1 MGSPNWGDVPEWL
14 AAASLLLAFRI
25 FLRDRA
31 RSDRAQ
37 ADKVGIW
44 GKIKRDPSFL
54 SGQRVDD
61 VEVQMCIR
69 NASDLPIEVIQT
81 AWTLQTRWGIPFGDH
96 PYPEVIAR
104 QYVNGKPD
112 VMRFLGAVGVAPQ
125 ETWQSQWYPISL
137 THTAPAD
144 DAMLLIFSEGVKC
157 VIRYAL
163 ITDNAGRRWE
173 IRQRQGKSAK
183 RIRWYS
189 RSGPHY
195 PVEWQN
201 PAARTFRVLK
211 ARAKERSKNLRRSPP
226 ARGLVEGSGPDVE
239 PTSVDHQ

>member
-1 MGSPNWGDVPEWL
+1 MGFPNWGDVPEWL
-14 AAASLLLAFRI
+14 AAGSLLLAFRI

-69 NASDLPIEVIQT
+69 NASDLPIEVIQI
-81 AWTLQTRWGIPFGDH
+81 AWTLQTRWGIPFGDNK
-96 PYPEVIAR
+96 PYPELPIR
-104 QYVNGKPD
+104 QYVKGKAD
-112 VMRFLGAVGVAPQ
+112 VMRFLGAVGAAPQ
-125 ETWQSQWYPISL
+125 ETWQSQWYKVNL

-157 VIRYAL
+157 VISYAL

-173 IRQRQGKSAK
+173 VRQRQGKSAK

-189 RSGPHY
+189 RSAPHY
-195 PVEWQN
+195 PMEWQN
-201 PAARTFRVLK
+201 PVARRFRVLK
-211 ARAKERSKNLRRSPP
+211 AEAKEWARNLRRRPHAPSLP
-226 ARGLVEGSGPDVE
+226 EGSGPDVE
-239 PTSVDHQ
+239 SPVDHQ